1 MRKRRRVPR
10 LLLAVVL
17 VLALFR
23 PAPASAA
30 TLYFTAIN
38 NSVAP
43 LTSETMPF
51 WSGGTLYVPY
61 TIFDASLNGIGV
73 SLGLYTS
80 YNRDS
85 RTVTLFNLR
94 QMLTFDLNSGMC
106 RDDVTGTTYISRAIM
121 RGGRPYLALGTVC
134 SHFDLE
140 YSYNQLP
147 NIPQGFLVRIKNRD
161 TVMSDADFVSA
172 ARNVI
177 SNRLREYTQSLNPA
191 ESTDPGVDPSVP
203 TNPAVPGGPAVV
215 GKDDTAAYLAFRCE
229 TAAGLTDILD
239 TLRGSGRCAVFFLTP
254 RLLEEGDLVR
264 RILGGGHSVGILA
277 DGGEA
282 VPLLEQGGLALE
294 RAACARTTL
303 TYADAGRQEEL
314 EARGWV
320 CWKETVLLR
329 PDGTVNAN
337 TFASGAVRRL
347 GKRDKAVCLTLEGGE
362 DAARVLPALL
372 RYLDRENYIVSIP
385 LETVL

>member
-1 MRKRRRVPR
+1 MRKKHRVAR
-10 LLLAVVL
+10 LLLAAVL
-17 VLALFR
+17 VLGLF
-23 PAPASAA
+23 PPVPASAA
-30 TLYFTAIN
+30 TLYFTAVN

-43 LTSETMPF
+43 LTSDTMPF

-61 TIFDASLNGIGV
+61 SIFDASLNKIGV
-73 SLGLYTS
+73 GLGLYTS
-80 YNRDS
+80 YNRDT

-94 QMLTFDLNSGMC
+94 QTLIFDLNSGTC

-121 RGGRPYLALGTVC
+121 RGGRPYLALSTVC

-147 NIPQGFLVRIKNRD
+147 DVPQGYLVRIKSSD
-161 TVMSDADFVSA
+161 TVMSDADFIDA
-172 ARNVI
+172 AKNVI

-191 ESTDPGVDPSVP
+191 ESTDPGSDPS
-203 TNPAVPGGPAVV
+203 ASSGPGGNTQV

-239 TLRGSGRCAVFFLTP
+239 ALGGSKRCAVFFLTP
-254 RLLEEGDLVR
+254 QLLEEGDLVR

-282 VPLLEQGGLALE
+282 LPLLERGGLALE

-303 TYADAGRQEEL
+303 AYAPGQQESL
-314 EARGWV
+314 EEEGWV
-320 CWKETVLLR
+320 CWQETVLLH
-329 PDGTVNAN
+329 PDDTVNPN
-337 TFASGAVRRL
+337 TFASSAVRRL
-347 GKRDKAVCLTLEGGE
+347 GKQNQAVCLTLEGGE
-362 DAARVLPALL
+362 NAARVLPALL
-372 RYLDRENYIVSIP
+372 RYLDRESYVVSIP
-385 LETVL
+385 VETML

>member
-1 MRKRRRVPR
+1 MKKRRVLR
-10 LLLAVVL
+10 LLLTVVL
-17 VLALFR
+17 VLGLFR
-23 PAPASAA
+23 PMSASAA
-30 TLYFTAIN
+30 TLYFTAVN

-94 QMLTFDLNSGMC
+94 QMLTFDLNSGTC

-121 RGGRPYLALGTVC
+121 RGGRPYLALSTVC
-134 SHFDLE
+134 SHFGLE
-140 YSYNQLP
+140 YSYNQLSG
-147 NIPQGFLVRIKNRD
+147 IPQGFLVRIKSSD
-161 TVMSDADFVSA
+161 TVMGDADFIDA
-172 ARNVI
+172 AKNVI

-191 ESTDPGVDPSVP
+191 ESTDPGVNQSTPP
-203 TNPAVPGGPAVV
+203 NQGGTTVPGREGP
-215 GKDDTAAYLAFRCE
+215 AAYLAFRCE
-229 TAAGLTDILD
+229 TDAGLTDILD
-239 TLRGSGRCAVFFLTP
+239 ALRGSGRCAVFFLTP
-254 RLLEEGDLVR
+254 QLLEEGDLVR

-282 VPLLEQGGLALE
+282 LPLLEQGGLALE

-303 TYADAGRQEEL
+303 TCAAPGQQEEL
-314 EARGWV
+314 EERGWV
-320 CWKETVLLR
+320 CWRETVLLR
-329 PDGTVNAN
+329 PDDTVNSN
-337 TFASGAVRRL
+337 SFASGAVRRL
-347 GKRDKAVCLTLEGGE
+347 GKRDKAVYLTLEGGE
-362 DAARVLPALL
+362 NAARVLPALL
-372 RYLDRENYIVSIP
+372 RYLDRESYVVSIP
-385 LETVL
+385 IETVL

>member
-1 MRKRRRVPR
+1 MRKRRRVVP

-17 VLALFR
+17 VLSLS
-23 PAPASAA
+23 PMPASAA
-30 TLYFTAIN
+30 TLYFTAVN

-43 LTSETMPF
+43 LTSDTMPF

-61 TIFDASLNGIGV
+61 SIFDASLNKIGV
-73 SLGLYTS
+73 GLGLYTS

-94 QMLTFDLNSGMC
+94 QMLVFDLNSGTC

-121 RGGRPYLALGTVC
+121 RGGRPYLALNTVC

-147 NIPQGFLVRIKNRD
+147 DVPQGYLVRIKNKD
-161 TVMSDADFVSA
+161 TGMSDADFIDA
-172 ARNVI
+172 AKNVI
-177 SNRLREYTQSLNPA
+177 GNRLREYTQSLNPA
-191 ESTDPGVDPSVP
+191 ESTDPGTSPSIP
-203 TNPAVPGGPAVV
+203 SNPGGNTQV

-239 TLRGSGRCAVFFLTP
+239 VLGENKRCAVFFLTP
-254 RLLEEGDLVR
+254 QLLEEGDLAR

-282 VPLLEQGGLALE
+282 LPLLEQGSLALE

-303 TYADAGRQEEL
+303 AYAPGQREVLEEQ
-314 EARGWV
+314 GWV
-320 CWKETVLLR
+320 CWQETVLLR
-329 PDGTVNAN
+329 PDDTAN
-337 TFASGAVRRL
+337 PNSFASGAVRRL
-347 GKRDKAVCLTLEGGE
+347 GKQDQAVCLTLEGGE
-362 DAARVLPALL
+362 NAARVLPALL

-385 LETVL
+385 METVL

>member
-1 MRKRRRVPR
+1 MRKKRRVVR
-10 LLLAVVL
+10 LLLAAVL
-17 VLALFR
+17 VLGLF
-23 PAPASAA
+23 PPVPASAA
-30 TLYFTAIN
+30 TLYFTAVN

-43 LTSETMPF
+43 LTSDTMPF

-61 TIFDASLNGIGV
+61 SIFDASLNRIGV
-73 SLGLYTS
+73 GLGLYTS

-94 QMLTFDLNSGMC
+94 QTLVFDLNSGTC

-121 RGGRPYLALGTVC
+121 RGGRPYLALSTVC

-147 NIPQGFLVRIKNRD
+147 DVPQGYLVRIKNSD
-161 TVMSDADFVSA
+161 AAMSDADFIDA
-172 ARNVI
+172 AKNVI

-191 ESTDPGVDPSVP
+191 ESTDPGVGPSTP
-203 TNPAVPGGPAVV
+203 FNPGGNTQV

-239 TLRGSGRCAVFFLTP
+239 VLEEDKRCAVFFLTP
-254 RLLEEGDLVR
+254 QLLEEGNLVR

-277 DGGEA
+277 DSGEA
-282 VPLLEQGGLALE
+282 LPLLEQGGQALE

-303 TYADAGRQEEL
+303 AYAPGQQEGL
-314 EARGWV
+314 EERGWV
-320 CWKETVLLR
+320 CWQETVLLR
-329 PDGTVNAN
+329 PDDAAAPN
-337 TFASGAVRRL
+337 TFASGAVRKL
-347 GKRDKAVCLTLEGGE
+347 GKGEQAVCLTLEGGE
-362 DAARVLPALL
+362 NAARVLPALL

-385 LETVL
+385 METML

>member
-1 MRKRRRVPR
+1 MRKRRRVVP

-17 VLALFR
+17 VLSLS
-23 PAPASAA
+23 PMPASAA
-30 TLYFTAIN
+30 TLYFTAVN

-43 LTSETMPF
+43 LTSDTMPF

-61 TIFDASLNGIGV
+61 SIFDASLNKIGV
-73 SLGLYTS
+73 GLGLYTS
-80 YNRDS
+80 YNRDT

-94 QMLTFDLNSGMC
+94 QTLIFDLNSGTC

-121 RGGRPYLALGTVC
+121 RGGRPYLALSTVC

-147 NIPQGFLVRIKNRD
+147 DVPQGYLVRIKSSD
-161 TVMSDADFVSA
+161 TVMSDADFIDA
-172 ARNVI
+172 AKNVI

-191 ESTDPGVDPSVP
+191 ESTDPGSNPSTP
-203 TNPAVPGGPAVV
+203 SIPGGNTPA
-215 GKDDTAAYLAFRCE
+215 GKDDPAASLAFRCE

-239 TLRGSGRCAVFFLTP
+239 ALGESKRCAVFFLTP
-254 RLLEEGDLVR
+254 QLLEEGDLAR

-277 DGGEA
+277 DSGEA
-282 VPLLEQGGLALE
+282 LPLLEQGGLALE

-303 TYADAGRQEEL
+303 AYAPGQRESLEE
-314 EARGWV
+314 RGWV
-320 CWKETVLLR
+320 CWQETVLLH
-329 PDGTVNAN
+329 PDDTVNPN

-347 GKRDKAVCLTLEGGE
+347 GKQDQAVCLTLEGGE
-362 DAARVLPALL
+362 NAARVLPALL

-385 LETVL
+385 METML

>member
-1 MRKRRRVPR
+1 MRKRRRVVP

-17 VLALFR
+17 VLSLS
-23 PAPASAA
+23 PMPASAA
-30 TLYFTAIN
+30 TLYFTAVN
-38 NSVAP
+38 NTVAP
-43 LTSETMPF
+43 LTSDTMPF

-61 TIFDASLNGIGV
+61 SIFDASLNKIGV

-94 QMLTFDLNSGMC
+94 QMLVFDLNSGTC

-121 RGGRPYLALGTVC
+121 RGGRPYLALNTVC

-147 NIPQGFLVRIKNRD
+147 DVPQGYLVRIKSSD
-161 TVMSDADFVSA
+161 TVMSDADFIDA
-172 ARNVI
+172 AKNVI
-177 SNRLREYTQSLNPA
+177 NNRLREYTQSLNPA
-191 ESTDPGVDPSVP
+191 ESTDPGADPSTP
-203 TNPAVPGGPAVV
+203 SLPGGNTPA
-215 GKDDTAAYLAFRCE
+215 GKDDVAAYLAFRCE
-229 TAAGLTDILD
+229 TSEGLTDILD
-239 TLRGSGRCAVFFLTP
+239 VLGENKSCAVFFLTP
-254 RLLEEGDLVR
+254 QLLEEGGLVR

-282 VPLLEQGGLALE
+282 LPLLEEGSLALE

-303 TYADAGRQEEL
+303 TYAQQEGL
-314 EARGWV
+314 EEQGWV

-329 PDGTVNAN
+329 PDGTVTSNS
-337 TFASGAVRRL
+337 FASGAVRRL
-347 GKRDKAVCLTLEGGE
+347 GKQDQPVYLTLEGGE
-362 DAARVLPALL
+362 NTARVLPALL

-385 LETVL
+385 METVL

>member
-1 MRKRRRVPR
+1 MRKKHRVAR
-10 LLLAVVL
+10 LLLAAVL
-17 VLALFR
+17 VLGLF
-23 PAPASAA
+23 PPVPASAA
-30 TLYFTAIN
+30 TLYFTAVN

-43 LTSETMPF
+43 LTSDTMPF

-61 TIFDASLNGIGV
+61 SIFDASLNKIGV
-73 SLGLYTS
+73 GLGLYTS
-80 YNRDS
+80 YNRDT

-94 QMLTFDLNSGMC
+94 QTLIFDLNSGTC

-121 RGGRPYLALGTVC
+121 RGGRPYLALSTVC

-147 NIPQGFLVRIKNRD
+147 DVPQGYLVRIKSSD
-161 TVMSDADFVSA
+161 TVMSDADFIDA
-172 ARNVI
+172 AKNVI

-191 ESTDPGVDPSVP
+191 ESTDPGSDPS
-203 TNPAVPGGPAVV
+203 ASSGPGGNTQV

-239 TLRGSGRCAVFFLTP
+239 ALGGSKRCAVFFLTP
-254 RLLEEGDLVR
+254 QLLEEGDLVR

-282 VPLLEQGGLALE
+282 LPLLERGGLALE

-303 TYADAGRQEEL
+303 AYAPGQQESL
-314 EARGWV
+314 EEEGWV
-320 CWKETVLLR
+320 CWQETVLLH
-329 PDGTVNAN
+329 PDDTVNPN
-337 TFASGAVRRL
+337 TFASSAVRRL
-347 GKRDKAVCLTLEGGE
+347 GKQDQAVCLTLEGGE
-362 DAARVLPALL
+362 NAARVLPTLL

-385 LETVL
+385 METVL

>member
-1 MRKRRRVPR
+1 MRKRRRVVP

-17 VLALFR
+17 VLSLS
-23 PAPASAA
+23 PMPASAA
-30 TLYFTAIN
+30 TLYFTAVN

-43 LTSETMPF
+43 LTSDTMPF

-61 TIFDASLNGIGV
+61 SIFDASLNKIGV
-73 SLGLYTS
+73 GLGLYTS
-80 YNRDS
+80 YNRDT

-94 QMLTFDLNSGMC
+94 QTLIFDLNSGTC

-121 RGGRPYLALGTVC
+121 RGGRPYLALSTVC

-147 NIPQGFLVRIKNRD
+147 DVPQGYLVRIKSSD
-161 TVMSDADFVSA
+161 TVMSDADFIDA
-172 ARNVI
+172 AKNVI

-191 ESTDPGVDPSVP
+191 ESTDPGSDPS
-203 TNPAVPGGPAVV
+203 ASSGPGGNTQV

-239 TLRGSGRCAVFFLTP
+239 ALEESKRCAVFFLTP
-254 RLLEEGDLVR
+254 QLLEEGDLVR

-277 DGGEA
+277 DGGETA
-282 VPLLEQGGLALE
+282 PLLEQGSLALE

-303 TYADAGRQEEL
+303 TYAPGQQESL
-314 EARGWV
+314 EERGWV
-320 CWKETVLLR
+320 CWQETVHLD
-329 PDGTVNAN
+329 PDDTAN
-337 TFASGAVRRL
+337 PNSFASGAVRRL
-347 GKRDKAVCLTLEGGE
+347 GKGNQAVCLTLEGGE
-362 DAARVLPALL
+362 NAARVLPALL

-385 LETVL
+385 METVL

>member
-1 MRKRRRVPR
+1 MRKKRRAVR
-10 LLLAVVL
+10 LLLAAVL
-17 VLALFR
+17 VLGLF
-23 PAPASAA
+23 PPVPASAA
-30 TLYFTAIN
+30 TLYFTAVN

-43 LTSETMPF
+43 LTSDTMPF

-61 TIFDASLNGIGV
+61 SIFDASLNRIGV
-73 SLGLYTS
+73 GLGLYTS

-94 QMLTFDLNSGMC
+94 QTLVFDLNSGTC

-121 RGGRPYLALGTVC
+121 RGGRPYLALSTVC

-147 NIPQGFLVRIKNRD
+147 DVPQGYLVRIKNSD
-161 TVMSDADFVSA
+161 AAMSDADFIDA
-172 ARNVI
+172 AKNVI

-191 ESTDPGVDPSVP
+191 ESTDPGVGPSTP
-203 TNPAVPGGPAVV
+203 FNPGGNTQV

-239 TLRGSGRCAVFFLTP
+239 VLEEDKRCAVFFLTP
-254 RLLEEGDLVR
+254 QLLEEGDLVR

-277 DGGEA
+277 DSGEA
-282 VPLLEQGGLALE
+282 LPLLEQGGQALE

-303 TYADAGRQEEL
+303 AYAPGQQEGL
-314 EARGWV
+314 EERGWV
-320 CWKETVLLR
+320 CWQETALLR
-329 PDGTVNAN
+329 PDDAAAPN
-337 TFASGAVRRL
+337 TFASGAVRKL
-347 GKRDKAVCLTLEGGE
+347 GKGEQAVCLTLEGGE
-362 DAARVLPALL
+362 NAARVLPALL

-385 LETVL
+385 METML

>member
-1 MRKRRRVPR
+1 MRKKRRVVR
-10 LLLAVVL
+10 LLLAAVL
-17 VLALFR
+17 VLGLF
-23 PAPASAA
+23 PPVPASAA
-30 TLYFTAIN
+30 TLYFTAVN

-43 LTSETMPF
+43 LTSDTMPF

-61 TIFDASLNGIGV
+61 SIFDASLNRIGV
-73 SLGLYTS
+73 GLGLYTS

-94 QMLTFDLNSGMC
+94 QTLVFDLNSGTC

-121 RGGRPYLALGTVC
+121 RGGRPYLALSTVC

-147 NIPQGFLVRIKNRD
+147 DVPQGYLVRIKNSD
-161 TVMSDADFVSA
+161 AAMSDADFIDA
-172 ARNVI
+172 AKNVI

-191 ESTDPGVDPSVP
+191 ESTDPGVGPSTP
-203 TNPAVPGGPAVV
+203 FNPGGNTQV

-239 TLRGSGRCAVFFLTP
+239 VLEEDKRCAVFFLTP
-254 RLLEEGDLVR
+254 QLLEEGNLVR

-277 DGGEA
+277 DSGEA
-282 VPLLEQGGLALE
+282 LPLLEQGGQALE
-294 RAACARTTL
+294 RAACTRTTL
-303 TYADAGRQEEL
+303 AYAPGQQEGL
-314 EARGWV
+314 EERGWV
-320 CWKETVLLR
+320 CWQETVLLR
-329 PDGTVNAN
+329 PDDAAAPN
-337 TFASGAVRRL
+337 TFASGAVRKL
-347 GKRDKAVCLTLEGGE
+347 GKGEQAVCLTLEGGE
-362 DAARVLPALL
+362 NAARVLPALL

-385 LETVL
+385 METML